1 MGRHWQWWCCYWSH
15 HHPLEVSFSKFP
27 SNSLAGSES
36 LHGPDIPLQSRIWA
50 RVWRIPSL
58 YHILRPSDYT
68 TDNRVLSRHNT
79 GSLWLVTV
87 QSVIKIQDT
96 APSPPHLSAN
106 TGHFSPGL
114 TYNRLKIP
122 TYHFKFYVTGS
133 RVERCPGLAQSDP
146 VRPVSVSRYQDTRPA
161 VSPTHTTVNTGIFLI
176 NFWPGQV
183 RLIVIVMDNYQT
195 QLCISRKFTCKSR
208 WN

>member
-1 MGRHWQWWCCYWSH
+1 MYLPETVGRHWQWWCCYWSH

-27 SNSLAGSES
+27 SKSPAGSES
-36 LHGPDIPLQSRIWA
+36 LHVPDTSLQSRIWA

-58 YHILRPSDYT
+58 YHSLRPGDYT

-79 GSLWLVTV
+79 GSVWLVTV

-96 APSPPHLSAN
+96 APSPPHISAN

-122 TYHFKFYVTGS
+122 TTDDYWAIMTSHL
-133 RVERCPGLAQSDP
+133 C
-146 VRPVSVSRYQDTRPA
+146 
-161 VSPTHTTVNTGIFLI
+161 NFLGHHDHMKI
-176 NFWPGQV
+176 N
-183 RLIVIVMDNYQT
+183 
-195 QLCISRKFTCKSR
+195 
-208 WN
+208 